1 MVNSSCGVCG
11 KGTLNAIEIAY
22 EPNIDKA
29 GPIVSIDLIT
39 ELPNILRARQEQFA
53 NTGGVHASALLTEGG
68 TPNWLRLR
76 ICLPRFTQ
84 P

>member
-29 GPIVSIDLIT
+29 GPNVNID
-39 ELPNILRARQEQFA
+39 
-53 NTGGVHASALLTEGG
+53 
-68 TPNWLRLR
+68 
-76 ICLPRFTQ
+76 
-84 P
+84 